1 MSTFRNLSTPQTG
14 SFSSPVEIRLG
25 GGELDALGHG
35 IYDINATYVDTISRL
50 IDLCRHVCANPELFD
65 EFNTQL
71 RHPSSGMICEV
82 PITPE
87 TIDGYITKW
96 SVYVHQTS
104 TDMDIPDSEWSSY
117 IDQFAEIG
125 EAIAQYSQIAES
137 WKRIVPLIVTI
148 DRLEQKW
155 YAPGIEDA
163 GDAGPQVIPAPAR
176 NRDQG
181 YAELPSLVAD
191 ESTDA

>member
-14 SFSSPVEIRLG
+14 SVSSPVEIRLG

-35 IYDINATYVDTISRL
+35 IYDINTTYVDTISRL
-50 IDLCRHVCANPELFD
+50 IELCRYVCDNPELFD
-65 EFNTQL
+65 EFNSQL

-87 TIDGYITKW
+87 TIDGYVDRW
-96 SVYVHQTS
+96 SLYVHQTS
-104 TDMDIPDSEWSSY
+104 NGMDIPDSEWSSY
-117 IDQFAEIG
+117 IGQFAEIG
-125 EAIAQYSQIAES
+125 EAITQYSQIMES
-137 WKRIVPLIVTI
+137 WKRIVPLIVTV

-155 YAPGIEDA
+155 YAPAVEA
-163 GDAGPQVIPAPAR
+163 AEAVEPQVIPAPTR
-176 NRDQG
+176 IRDQG
-181 YAELPSLVAD
+181 YADLPSLVAD